1 MDMEQMLMRLAVRF
15 GAYRDATKDAERIF
29 PHEMGIFLGYPLGDV
44 KGFIV
49 HGGKNYLYSGYW
61 KVYENVE
68 ETRKKFQLFAA
79 VKQSLIQAV
88 TDGMGIW
95 GAVAQK
101 VPQPV

>member
-1 MDMEQMLMRLAVRF
+1 MEQMLMRLAVRF
-15 GAYRDATKDAERIF
+15 QCISGCNKKMQNVFSTRNGHLSWVSFE
-29 PHEMGIFLGYPLGDV
+29 DV